1 MPLTHYDADAVR
13 AHLDYPGCIEQ
24 IAMAMRA
31 LSTHD
36 RPQPLRSILPLGEG
50 QLFALMPGQLS
61 DGTGFGAKVISVF
74 ADQANPGR
82 SAHRGLVVLFAP
94 DTGAVLCTG
103 DAGEITHIR
112 TAAASAVATRAL
124 ARPDARR
131 LALFGYGAQAR
142 SHARAL
148 VHVRPIEAITVWGRS
163 AQAGQAF
170 ADRMS
175 AELGLPVRFEPD
187 GETAARDADILCTVS
202 SAATPI
208 LRGAWLRPGTHV
220 NLVGSSFAGPVE
232 VDHST
237 VLLGRYVVDSRAS
250 ALAAAAE
257 FLAAR
262 QAGLVDDTHIV
273 GEIGAVIAG
282 LAEGR
287 RNEREITIYKS
298 LGHIVQDLVALAYLH
313 ARSGSSGRHQGAGE
327 MTVV

>member
-13 AHLDYPGCIEQ
+13 TNLDYPGCIEQ

-36 RPQPLRSILPLGEG
+36 KPQPLRSILPLEEG

-74 ADQANPGR
+74 ADQDNPSR

-94 DTGAVLCTG
+94 GTGEVLCTG

-124 ARPDARR
+124 ARPDARH
-131 LALFGYGAQAR
+131 LTLFGCGAQAR
-142 SHARAL
+142 THARAM

-163 AQAGQAF
+163 PEAGQAF
-170 ADRMS
+170 AARMS
-175 AELGLPVRFEPD
+175 EELALPVRFESD
-187 GETAARDADILCTVS
+187 GEAAARQADIICTVS

-208 LRGAWLRPGTHV
+208 LQGAWLQPGTHL

-232 VDHST
+232 VDHAA
-237 VLLGRYVVDSRAS
+237 VLAGRYFVDSRAS

-262 QAGLVDDTHIV
+262 TAGLVDDTHIQ

-282 LAEGR
+282 DAKGRQSAE
-287 RNEREITIYKS
+287 EVTIYKS
-298 LGHIVQDLVALAYLH
+298 LGHIVQDLSALAYLH
-313 ARSGSSGRHQGAGE
+313 ARSTG
-327 MTVV
+327 MTVA

>member
-1 MPLTHYDADAVR
+1 MPLIHYDCDAVR

-36 RPQPLRSILPLGEG
+36 RPQPLRSMLPLDKG
-50 QLFALMPGQLS
+50 QIFALMPGQLA

-74 ADQANPGR
+74 ADRDTPGR

-94 DTGAVLCTG
+94 DTGEVLCTG

-142 SHARAL
+142 THARAM
-148 VHVRPIEAITVWGRS
+148 VHVRPIEEITVWGRS
-163 AQAGQAF
+163 PEAGAAF
-170 ADRMS
+170 AATMS
-175 AELGLPVRFEPD
+175 AELNLPVRYEQD
-187 GETAARDADILCTVS
+187 GETAARDADIICTVS

-208 LRGAWLRPGTHV
+208 LHGAWLRPGTHI

-232 VDHST
+232 VDHAA
-237 VLLGRYVVDSRAS
+237 VVAGRYFVDSRAS

-257 FLAAR
+257 FLATRA
-262 QAGLVDDTHIV
+262 AGLVDEGHIV
-273 GEIGAVIAG
+273 GEIGEVLAG
-282 LAEGR
+282 LVAGR
-287 RNEREITIYKS
+287 QNGQDITLYKS
-298 LGHIVQDLVALAYLH
+298 LGHIVQDLSGLAYLH
-313 ARSGSSGRHQGAGE
+313 ARCRDMA
-327 MTVV
+327 VA